1 MSQPNRVGRRIS
13 PRSLAG
19 HERLPVRLSHVAS
32 ANRYLPYSAY
42 LICGLGKVDDLA
54 SNKRLLLRCL
64 MLRIVF
70 AEEYTVEKVSVSCLE
85 FRLDVNLYGHVQVI
99 VR

>member
-32 ANRYLPYSAY
+32 ANRYVKFPAKVAAS
-42 LICGLGKVDDLA
+42 CGG
-54 SNKRLLLRCL
+54 LRGY
-64 MLRIVF
+64 V
-70 AEEYTVEKVSVSCLE
+70 LE
-85 FRLDVNLYGHVQVI
+85 LK
-99 VR
+99 